1 MPKNRYCRNKKG
13 GQYNIPKPIVST
25 NNLSTAVKNSNE
37 LTKNEADLT
46 IEENKLL
53 KGGNKPLFTPMTQA
67 DPIQN
72 QNNKKLIELSM
83 QAQEDGKYDNPPK
96 IGGGKKKTKK
106 KRFRKKRKSRKK
118 KSRKRKSRKRKFKKK
133 KKSKKKKR

>member
-1 MPKNRYCRNKKG
+1 MPKNRYCRNKRG

-46 IEENKLL
+46 IKENKLL
-53 KGGNKPLFTPMTQA
+53 KGGNKPSFTPMTQA

-83 QAQEDGKYDNPPK
+83 QAQEDSKYDNPPK
-96 IGGGKKKTKK
+96 IGGGK
-106 KRFRKKRKSRKK
+106 RKSRKRKSRKK
-118 KSRKRKSRKRKFKKK
+118 KSRKRKSRKRK
-133 KKSKKKKR
+133 SRKKKKR